1 VGRVAAVTVWEPCY
15 CSREDAQ
22 RAIDFKDGITAE
34 IQGKTDRAIQSVS
47 RNIEG
52 HLHRLFYP
60 DDGVRWEDYPNYQRV
75 SPWELFLDGIS
86 KQILCLTAFSSGGVG
101 IPLNT
106 CFLRPANKRYGFPWT
121 KIELD
126 RSSGSTFGGN
136 SQTPQNAIMMTGT
149 WGFTADADPAGSL
162 ASAVTSSTDPI
173 LVTDASQMGVG
184 DLLILG
190 YGRGEAPYPDDTLGH
205 AGTIAPYVGERVLV
219 SDRQAADTG
228 LQQSGDGCS
237 TVSSSDTQLAWTG
250 SGNPPCQGEVLLLDT
265 EQMLVQM
272 VSAAGVATVE
282 RAWNGTVL
290 QAHSGAEI
298 WAYRSLTVQRGFLG
312 TAAAAWDSGTAVYR
326 HRVPQMIRDLA
337 IGEAVN
343 RLLQET
349 AGYSRMVGS
358 GDAARPASGMALAD
372 LWEECRTEYGR
383 QARSRAI

>member
-1 VGRVAAVTVWEPCY
+1 MTVYEYAY

-34 IQGKTDRAIQSVS
+34 IQYKTDRAIQSAS

-60 DDGVRWEDYPNYQRV
+60 DDGVRWEDFPNYQRV
-75 SPWELFLDGIS
+75 SPWELFLDGAT
-86 KQILCLTAFSSGGVG
+86 KQILCLTAFSSGGVD

-149 WGFTADADPAGSL
+149 WGFTGDADPVADL
-162 ASAVTSSTDPI
+162 AVEVTSSTNPI
-173 LVTDASQMGVG
+173 TVTSGALMGVG

-190 YGRGEAPYPDDTLGH
+190 YARGTPPYPDDTLGH
-205 AGTIAPYVGERVLV
+205 AGTVAPYTGERVLV
-219 SDRQAADTG
+219 QDRSAADTG
-228 LQQSGDGCS
+228 LAQSGDGCS
-237 TVSSSDTQLAWTG
+237 TPSTADDQLEWTG
-250 SGNPPCQGEVLLLDT
+250 SGNPPATGEVLLLDS

-272 VSAAGVATVE
+272 VVNSVATVQ

-290 QAHSGAEI
+290 TAHSGAEI
-298 WAYRSLTVQRGFLG
+298 YAYRSLTVARGFLG
-312 TAAAAWDSGTAVYR
+312 TAAASWDSGTAVYK
-326 HRVPQMIRDLA
+326 HRVPQLIRDLA

-343 RLLQET
+343 RILQET

-358 GDAARPASGMALAD
+358 GDAARPASGIALAD

-383 QARSRAI
+383 QARSRTV

>member
-1 VGRVAAVTVWEPCY
+1 MTVFEPCS

-22 RAIDFKDGITAE
+22 RAIDFKDGITTE

-60 DDGVRWEDYPNYQRV
+60 WDGTKRWDWPNYQYT
-75 SPWELFLDGIS
+75 SPWSLYLDRNDL
-86 KQILCLTAFSSGGVG
+86 LCLTAFSSGGVA

-106 CFLRPANKRYGFPWT
+106 CFLRPANKRPGFPYT

-126 RSSGSTFGGN
+126 RSSGSTFGGQ
-136 SQTPQNAIMMTGT
+136 SATPQNAIQMVGT
-149 WGFTADADPAGSL
+149 WGFTADADPAGTL
-162 ASAVTSSTDPI
+162 TAAVDSSVTDI
-173 LVTDASQMGVG
+173 LVSDASQVGVG

-205 AGTIAPYVGERVLV
+205 AGLIAPYIGERVLV

-228 LQQSGDGCS
+228 LAQSGEGCG
-237 TVSSSDTQLAWTG
+237 TISSSDTQLQWTG
-250 SGNPPCQGEVLLLDT
+250 TGTAPSQGEVLLLDS
-265 EQMLVQM
+265 EQMLVQS
-272 VSAAGVATVE
+272 VVAGVATVE

-290 QAHSGAEI
+290 QGHSNAEI
-298 WAYRSLTVQRGFLG
+298 WAYRSLYVQRGFLG
-312 TAAAAWDSGTAVYR
+312 TAAASWPEATAVYR
-326 HRVPQMIRDLA
+326 HRYPQMVRDLA

-349 AGYSRMVGS
+349 SGYSRMVGS

-383 QARSRAI
+383 QARSRAV

>member
-1 VGRVAAVTVWEPCY
+1 MGGDLVTVYEYAY

-22 RAIDFKDGITAE
+22 RAIDFKDGITTE
-34 IQGKTDRAIQSVS
+34 IQYKTDRAIQSIT

-52 HLHRLFYP
+52 HLHHLFVP
-60 DDGVRWEDYPNYQRV
+60 WDGTKWWEYPNYQYA
-75 SPWELFLDGIS
+75 SPWELFLDRNDV
-86 KQILCLTAFSSGGVG
+86 LCLTLFSSGGIN

-106 CFLRPANKRYGFPWT
+106 CFLRPANKRPAFPWT

-136 SQTPQNAIMMTGT
+136 AQTPQNAIQVQAT
-149 WGFTADADPAGSL
+149 WGFTGEADPVAGL
-162 ASAVTSSTDPI
+162 AAAVTSSTTPI
-173 LVTDASQMGVG
+173 TVTNAALMGVG
-184 DLLILG
+184 DTLILG
-190 YGRGEAPYPDDTLGH
+190 YGRGEPPYPDDTLGH

-219 SDRQAADTG
+219 QDRSAADTG

-237 TVSSSDTQLAWTG
+237 TASTADSQLEWAG
-250 SGNPPCQGEVLLLDT
+250 SGTVPNQGEVLLLDS
-265 EQMLVQM
+265 EQMLVQY
-272 VSAAGVATVE
+272 VVGRIATVE

-290 QAHSGAEI
+290 TSHSGAEI
-298 WAYRSLTVQRGFLG
+298 YAYRSLTVQRGFQG
-312 TAAAAWDSGTAVYR
+312 TTAASWSEGTAVYR

-383 QARSRAI
+383 QARSRAV

>member
-1 VGRVAAVTVWEPCY
+1 VTVYEPCY
-15 CSREDAQ
+15 ASREDAQ

-34 IQGKTDRAIQSVS
+34 IQYKTDRAIQSAS

-60 DDGVRWEDYPNYQRV
+60 DDGVRWEDFPNYQRV
-75 SPWELFLDGIS
+75 SPWELFLDGIN
-86 KQILCLTAFSSGGVG
+86 KQILCLTAFSSGGVD

-149 WGFTADADPAGSL
+149 WGFTADADPVADL
-162 ASAVTSSTDPI
+162 AAEVTSSTNP
-173 LVTDASQMGVG
+173 VTVTNGALIGVG

-190 YGRGEAPYPDDTLGH
+190 YARGTPPYPDDTLGH
-205 AGTIAPYVGERVLV
+205 AGTVAPYVGERVLV
-219 SDRQAADTG
+219 QDRSAADTG
-228 LQQSGDGCS
+228 LAQSGDGCS
-237 TVSSSDTQLAWTG
+237 TASTADDQLEWTG
-250 SGNPPCQGEVLLLDT
+250 SGNPPATGEVLLLDS

-272 VSAAGVATVE
+272 VVGSVATVQ

-290 QAHSGAEI
+290 TSHSGAEI
-298 WAYRSLTVQRGFLG
+298 YAYRSLTVARGFLG
-312 TAAAAWDSGTAVYR
+312 TAAASWDSGTAVYK
-326 HRVPQMIRDLA
+326 HRVPQLVRDLA

-343 RLLQET
+343 RILQET

-383 QARSRAI
+383 QARSRAV

>member
-1 VGRVAAVTVWEPCY
+1 MTVYEPCS

-22 RAIDFKDGITAE
+22 RAIDFKDGITTE
-34 IQGKTDRAIQSVS
+34 VQVKTDRAIQSIS

-60 DDGVRWEDYPNYQRV
+60 DDGVRWKDFPNYQYT
-75 SPWELFLDGIS
+75 SPWTVYLDGITE
-86 KQILCLTAFSSGGVG
+86 QLLCLTAFSSGGVD

-106 CFLRPANKRYGFPWT
+106 CFLRPANKRRGFPWT
-121 KIELD
+121 RVELD
-126 RSSGSTFGGN
+126 RSSGSTFGGQ
-136 SQTPQNAIMMTGT
+136 SATPQNAIMMTGT
-149 WGFTADADPAGSL
+149 WGFTADADPAGELTADVSN
-162 ASAVTSSTDPI
+162 SATDIP
-173 LVTDASQMGVG
+173 VSDASQMGVG
-184 DLLILG
+184 DVLILG
-190 YGRGEAPYPDDTLGH
+190 YGRGEAPFPDDTLGH
-205 AGTIAPYVGERVLV
+205 AGTIQPYIGERVLV

-228 LQQSGDGCS
+228 LAQAGDGCA
-237 TVSSSDTQLAWTG
+237 TVSTSDTQLQWTG
-250 SGNPPCQGEVLLLDT
+250 TGTAPNQGEVLLLDS
-265 EQMLVQM
+265 EQMLVQF
-272 VSAAGVATVE
+272 VVNSVATVE

-298 WAYRSLTVQRGFLG
+298 WAYRSLYVQRGFLG
-312 TAAAAWDSGTAVYR
+312 TAAASWPEGTAVYK

-349 AGYSRMVGS
+349 SGYSRMVGS

>member
-1 VGRVAAVTVWEPCY
+1 MDGELVTVYEYCY
-15 CSREDAQ
+15 ASREDAQ
-22 RAIDFKDGITAE
+22 RAIDFKDGITTE
-34 IQGKTDRAIQSVS
+34 VQYKTDRAIQSIT

-52 HLHRLFYP
+52 HLHRIFVP
-60 DDGVRWEDYPNYQRV
+60 WDGTKWWDYPNYSYAQ
-75 SPWELFLDGIS
+75 PWELFLDWNDV
-86 KQILCLTAFSSGGVG
+86 LCLTTFSSGGVN

-106 CFLRPANKRYGFPWT
+106 CFLRPANKRPAFPWT

-126 RSSGSTFGGN
+126 RSTSSTFGGN
-136 SQTPQNAIMMTGT
+136 SQTPQNAIEVQAT
-149 WGFTADADPAGSL
+149 WGFTGEADPVADL
-162 ASAVTSSTDPI
+162 AAEVTSSTTPI
-173 LVTDASQMGVG
+173 TVTNAALIGVG

-190 YGRGEAPYPDDTLGH
+190 YARGTPPYPGDTLGH
-205 AGTIAPYVGERVLV
+205 AGLIAPYAGERVLV
-219 SDRQAADTG
+219 QDRSAADTG
-228 LQQSGDGCS
+228 LAQSGDGCS
-237 TVSSSDTQLAWTG
+237 TASTADDQLEWTG
-250 SGNPPCQGEVLLLDT
+250 SGNPPNTGEVLLLDS

-272 VSAAGVATVE
+272 VVNGIATVE

-290 QAHSGAEI
+290 TSHSGAEI
-298 WAYRSLTVQRGFLG
+298 YAYRSLTVQRGTQG
-312 TAAAAWDSGTAVYR
+312 TTAASWPEDTAVYR

-383 QARSRAI
+383 QARSRAV